1 MNMEYAIEVSD
12 LSREYM
18 VNKGWMRRK
27 KEKRIAV
34 DSISFKVRKG
44 EIFGLLGENGAGKT
58 TTIKMLTTLLEP
70 NSGTCLVNGW
80 DCIKE
85 KDRIRPHINFVFGG
99 ESGVYRRLSAMDNL
113 IYFASL
119 YRIIGDEATKRAEN
133 LLKMVGLY
141 ENRDQ
146 LVETYSKGMIQ
157 RLQIARGLINN
168 PEIILMDEPTIGLDP
183 IGANKLREIIKQ
195 IREDGKTVLLT
206 THYMQEADDLCDNIA
221 ILSKG
226 KIVALDSPQQLKK
239 SFGKNGLNST
249 LEEVFINLVQEN

>member
-1 MNMEYAIEVSD
+1 
-12 LSREYM
+12 
-18 VNKGWMRRK
+18 
-27 KEKRIAV
+27 
-34 DSISFKVRKG
+34 
-44 EIFGLLGENGAGKT
+44 
-58 TTIKMLTTLLEP
+58 
-70 NSGTCLVNGW
+70 
-80 DCIKE
+80 
-85 KDRIRPHINFVFGG
+85 
-99 ESGVYRRLSAMDNL
+99 MDNL

-119 YRIIGDEATKRAEN
+119 YRIIGDEAIKCAEN

-141 ENRDQ
+141 ENKDQ

-183 IGANKLREIIKQ
+183 IGANKLRDIIKQ
-195 IREDGKTVLLT
+195 IRKDGKTVLLT

-239 SFGKNGLNST
+239 QFGKNGLNST